1 MDIGP
6 ANETRP
12 VAESFDAEDQ
22 VQSLQ
27 SSEPGSMY
35 LEERGGFVKKK
46 KKKKIK
52 HSRSARTRIVAADAD
67 ESTHELPLN
76 YRIIESPTMLGINP
90 VRLSGRRCFEHGCP
104 CVTG

>member
-46 KKKKIK
+46 KKKKSNIRDPQERESSPRMQTSRHMSC
-52 HSRSARTRIVAADAD
+52 HS
-67 ESTHELPLN
+67 
-76 YRIIESPTMLGINP
+76 IIE
-90 VRLSGRRCFEHGCP
+90 LSKVQRC
-104 CVTG
+104 